1 MVFTLCVVLLLFR
14 KHLLLT
20 RSAFFFFFF
29 PLQADARQMQ
39 QCFRSCSGR
48 LLSLRRSK
56 SIRIAQQQ
64 QRYTRVHLSSSSSSS
79 NFSLSKEKVKQI
91 SDSAGC
97 DPATIFAA
105 YGATPSLLLPPPEGG
120 ADIYIFGV
128 MHADPEGWEIGEF
141 ILEIKPH
148 SVVVETAL
156 NPAHGSATGNVASIQ
171 DCLMITNSTY
181 GMVDA
186 RTRAL
191 AHIGV
196 QLADMPNPL
205 ESELWKE
212 VCRSPMFFSEHLA
225 YAAAFAVG
233 AQLIHGDRPKLITY
247 QRMLWQPSIVDLD
260 YAFGLQSALNY
271 HDLVA
276 QMRPPTQDP
285 AATGTTEQI
294 LIGERDA
301 ILLQSLYTASLEA
314 GQGATVVGVVGSS
327 HLSGMRRLWTTDGWR
342 EVVNSGALELPKH
355 CGEGETPEQIGVR
368 RALFDG
374 VIRLTCRIDVTNDIY
389 ETLGPP
395 PEESFDVYDLTH
407 ELYGSSRMLLATL
420 GKDQLEEVCQGW
432 RCDMWEVLA
441 PLRDIRPVNGGR
453 GYDEELVMQL
463 RQLHY
468 EIT

>member
-1 MVFTLCVVLLLFR
+1 MAQQDIFFKCMLHEMLR
-14 KHLLLT
+14 QPAEDAAAAT
-20 RSAFFFFFF
+20 R
-29 PLQADARQMQ
+29 MQ
-39 QCFRSCSGR
+39 QCFRCCSGR
-48 LLSLRRSK
+48 LLSLNRS
-56 SIRIAQQQ
+56 RNTLAH
-64 QRYTRVHLSSSSSSS
+64 QRYTRVHSSSFSSSS
-79 NFSLSKEKVKQI
+79 NFPFSKEEEVEQI
-91 SDSAGC
+91 SDSIKGDDASI
-97 DPATIFAA
+97 DVVDVA
-105 YGATPSLLLPPPEGG
+105 YGATPDLILPPPEGG

-128 MHADPEGWEIGEF
+128 MHADPEGWETGEF
-141 ILEIKPH
+141 ILKNKPH
-148 SVVVETAL
+148 TVVVETAL
-156 NPAHGSATGNVASIQ
+156 NPAHGSATGNVASVQ
-171 DCLMITNSTY
+171 ECLMITNSAY

-196 QLADMPNPL
+196 QLADVQNPI
-205 ESELWKE
+205 ESDLWKE
-212 VCRSPMFFSEHLA
+212 ICRSPMFFSEHLA

-233 AQLIHGDRPKLITY
+233 AQLIHGDRPKLVTY

-276 QMRPPTQDP
+276 HMRPPTQDP
-285 AATGTTEQI
+285 AATGMTEQI

-301 ILLQSLYTASLEA
+301 VLLQSLYTASLEA
-314 GQGATVVGVVGSS
+314 GAGAAVVGVVGSS
-327 HLSGMRRLWTTDGWR
+327 HLGGMRRLWATDGWR
-342 EVVNSGALELPKH
+342 EVIASGALELPKH
-355 CGEGETPEQIGVR
+355 CGQGESPEQIGVR

-395 PEESFDVYDLTH
+395 PEESFGVYDLTH

-432 RCDMWEVLA
+432 RCDMWEVLT
-441 PLRDIRPVNGGR
+441 PLREIRPVNGGR
-453 GYDEELVMQL
+453 GYEEELVMQL
-463 RQLHY
+463 RQLNY

>member
-1 MVFTLCVVLLLFR
+1 
-14 KHLLLT
+14 
-20 RSAFFFFFF
+20 
-29 PLQADARQMQ
+29 MQ
-39 QCFRSCSGR
+39 QSFRSCSGR
-48 LLSLRRSK
+48 LLSLSRCRS
-56 SIRIAQQQ
+56 SIR
-64 QRYTRVHLSSSSSSS
+64 TRRRDTLVHASSSSSSS
-79 NFSLSKEKVKQI
+79 NFSPFKETVEQI
-91 SDSAGC
+91 SDSDSTNSSAS
-97 DPATIFAA
+97 TNFAS
-105 YGATPSLLLPPPEGG
+105 YGATPDLLLPPPKGG
-120 ADIYIFGV
+120 ADIHIFGV

-141 ILEIKPH
+141 ILKNKPH

-156 NPAHGSATGNVASIQ
+156 NAAHGSATGNVASVQ
-171 DCLMITNSTY
+171 ECLMITNSGY
-181 GMVDA
+181 GIVDA

-196 QLADMPNPL
+196 QLADMANPL
-205 ESELWKE
+205 DSELWKE

-285 AATGTTEQI
+285 AATGMTEQI

-314 GQGATVVGVVGSS
+314 GAGATVVGVVGSS
-327 HLSGMRRLWTTDGWR
+327 HLGGMRRLWATDGWR
-342 EVVNSGALELPKH
+342 EVLASGALELPKD
-355 CGEGETPEQIGVR
+355 CGEGESSEQIGVR

-374 VIRLTCRIDVTNDIY
+374 VIRLTCRNDVTNDIY

-453 GYDEELVMQL
+453 GYDEELVMQI
-463 RQLHY
+463 RQLNY